1 MCAMNIVVLLL
12 ALTACAVDGEQ
23 KTPPVCEMEG
33 EQSLPHVSK
42 VDAFL
47 KEFSSKRDTLGDYRA
62 EFKQIKKN
70 ALFDDIHLSR
80 GKVYY
85 LKPRR
90 ILWDYLTPDPM
101 KLLVQAQKVYM
112 YIEELE
118 QLEIYDYSEQKEA
131 RGLFLGFDESTEE
144 LRKLYDISLF
154 EPEEGEDVRGV
165 ILAPKTDDLRQYFT
179 DVRLWLRGKD
189 FAIEKIVIEGPE
201 EGDATTMYLERIE
214 TNSGLKPKRFELDLP
229 EGTEIIVHHPE
240 EELEIIGDE
249 PEPEPEFPEPE
260 DSRDEQEEGPTEPDD
275 ARDEPGGD
283 ES

>member
-1 MCAMNIVVLLL
+1 MNAVIL
-12 ALTACAVDGEQ
+12 ALTVLACATGEEQ
-23 KTPPVCEMEG
+23 KAPPA
-33 EQSLPHVSK
+33 SK

-47 KEFSSKRDTLGDYRA
+47 EEFASKRDTLGDYRA

-80 GKVYY
+80 GEVYY

-101 KLLVQAQKVYM
+101 KLIVQAQKVYM

-154 EPEEGEDVRGV
+154 EAEQGEDVRGV

-229 EGTEIIVHHPE
+229 EGTEIIAHHPE

-249 PEPEPEFPEPE
+249 PGPEPELPEPADACEEPEPEPPEPD
-260 DSRDEQEEGPTEPDD
+260 DSRHEQEQGPTEPDD

>member
-1 MCAMNIVVLLL
+1 M
-12 ALTACAVDGEQ
+12 T
-23 KTPPVCEMEG
+23 
-33 EQSLPHVSK
+33 
-42 VDAFL
+42 
-47 KEFSSKRDTLGDYRA
+47 
-62 EFKQIKKN
+62 
-70 ALFDDIHLSR
+70 
-80 GKVYY
+80 
-85 LKPRR
+85 
-90 ILWDYLTPDPM
+90 
-101 KLLVQAQKVYM
+101 
-112 YIEELE
+112 
-118 QLEIYDYSEQKEA
+118 
-131 RGLFLGFDESTEE
+131 STEE